1 MKVAL
6 RSLTAAVAGLAI
18 ATLAGC
24 GGGPKQ
30 AAKAAP
36 GTEETA
42 YLQNIQ
48 LTPGRVEAAQ
58 NFLNHTVTSVYG
70 AVTNN
75 GKKTVR
81 NLEINLTFSD
91 IEGKPIEQKTATPV
105 GNNDPPL
112 KPGETRQFQLS
123 FDQVPD
129 MWNQAPPR
137 MAPAKVT
144 LDGK

>member
-1 MKVAL
+1 M

-30 AAKAAP
+30 AAKPAP
-36 GTEETA
+36 EKEATA

-70 AVTNN
+70 AVTNK
-75 GKKTVR
+75 GKRTVR

-105 GNNDPPL
+105 GDNDPPL

-144 LDGK
+144 LAGQ